1 MNEILKRNLTIYYIT
16 RAFCGLRFII
26 PIWVTFF
33 LRVITFEQMAFAE
46 LIASFI
52 GILFEFPSG
61 VLADI
66 IGRKWTVAV
75 GFIISGIGYTLLS
88 STQNMSDY
96 IIYYA
101 IANIG
106 NAFISGAEDAF
117 IYDSLKEAD
126 KLSMFAKVKSTEAVI
141 YRTTLLISTIVGGYI
156 YKIKIFLPYF
166 LTGIA
171 IILTGVVY
179 LFAKEPHID
188 TEKFNVKTYLRNFFL
203 GFRESFKS
211 SENILVSIYYILIFS
226 VSFLLMGFFE
236 QPYTK
241 WLGFDETA
249 IGWIFGL
256 TLGVKILTMSLAPS
270 IAKRLNYKTINFL
283 LPFLTGIVLFLSFH
297 NKTWGLFVLFVE
309 NIILAYRFVF
319 TDRTYNHFID
329 SKFRASAISTVN
341 MFINIIFALSVFVF
355 SRLIEF
361 KNIGISFNIFGIIFL
376 FASIISLFIKS
387 EKIDS

>member
-341 MFINIIFALSVFVF
+341 MFIN
-355 SRLIEF
+355 
-361 KNIGISFNIFGIIFL
+361 
-376 FASIISLFIKS
+376 
-387 EKIDS
+387 